1 MSARLT
7 SRMLV
12 SALIRRVEI
21 AGGTAAGLAK
31 GDEMSGSILPVCS
44 ERGRT
49 ERLLER
55 VSDLGGSWRWADC
68 GPQDIGNTIET
79 DEYLARRRRNDP
91 DLWLVE
97 LTVADAERFAAETI
111 GAS

>member
-21 AGGTAAGLAK
+21 AGGTAAVLAK
-31 GDEMSGSILPVCS
+31 GDEMSGAILLVCS

-55 VSDLGGSWRWADC
+55 VSDLGGGWRWAEC
-68 GPQDIGNTIET
+68 GPQDIENANEVS
-79 DEYLARRRRNDP
+79 DYLARRQRNDP